1 MVQSVYTE
9 GQVLIEHRVAVPAP
23 PERVWAF
30 MMDIPAVSQCVPGV
44 GAVERIDDETYSGIM
59 SVRVGPIQIKLDGR
73 VILAERDEAAR
84 RARMDLQAA
93 DKRVNGA
100 VNARMSMQLSGAEGG
115 QQTDLQIS
123 TEANVMGK
131 LGEFGQSV
139 IRKKADQ
146 IVQEFAANLSRAVAT
161 SAA

>member
-1 MVQSVYTE
+1 MLLDHHIT
-9 GQVLIEHRVAVPAP
+9 VPAS

-30 MMDIPAVSQCVPGV
+30 MMDIPAVSRCVPGV
-44 GAVERIDDETYSGIM
+44 DGVAPIDDRTYSGVM
-59 SVRVGPIQIKLDGR
+59 SVRVGPISVKLDGR

-84 RARMDLQAA
+84 QARMDLQAA

-100 VNARMSMQLSGAEGG
+100 VNAKMSMQLSPTDDGAR
-115 QQTDLQIS
+115 TDVAIR

-131 LGEFGQSV
+131 LGEFGQAV

-146 IVQEFAANLSRAVAT
+146 IVQEFANNLSAAVA
-161 SAA
+161 AGGA